1 VLKIYND
8 ILDSKTQ
15 KELQK
20 ICEDFDNRDFKN
32 VNYEND
38 NYYVRLFIKQD
49 ILVDYLNNAKK
60 YLIQNLP
67 YEDTKIIDFDDSV
80 SWINKVSTET
90 NKNDAVHY
98 DTSIL
103 TLVTYL
109 NDEFEGG
116 DFIYINKNKEK
127 KSIIPKKNMTVIMND
142 KLLHKVSSV
151 SGGVRFSLV
160 TFFKFKGKKNKTLI

>member
-60 YLIQNLP
+60 YLIQNLRR
-67 YEDTKIIDFDDSV
+67 V
-80 SWINKVSTET
+80 IN
-90 NKNDAVHY
+90 
-98 DTSIL
+98 
-103 TLVTYL
+103 
-109 NDEFEGG
+109 
-116 DFIYINKNKEK
+116 
-127 KSIIPKKNMTVIMND
+127 
-142 KLLHKVSSV
+142 
-151 SGGVRFSLV
+151 
-160 TFFKFKGKKNKTLI
+160 FFKLSTFVIIIY